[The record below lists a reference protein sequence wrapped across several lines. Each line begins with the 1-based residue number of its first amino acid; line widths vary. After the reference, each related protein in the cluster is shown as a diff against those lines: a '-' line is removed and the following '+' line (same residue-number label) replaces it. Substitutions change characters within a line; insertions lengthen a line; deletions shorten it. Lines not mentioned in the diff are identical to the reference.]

1 MFEMGMKLKH
11 DFVMEP
17 CLMYGVSASLGRLSQ
32 PLILA
37 LDNGSV

>member
-11 DFVMEP
+11 YFVMEP
-17 CLMYGVSASLGRLSQ
+17 CLMCEPLPLSQ

-37 LDNGSV
+37 LWTMAP

>member
-11 DFVMEP
+11 YFVMEP
-17 CLMYGVSASLGRLSQ
+17 CLMYEASPLSQ